1 MTTPFYPPHLRALF
15 TDREREL
22 AVLEQVTLSLAE
34 GRPRHLALFGLRR
47 IGKTLLLLEHLTRL
61 VEQAPTGAVRPV
73 YVDMEE
79 LVTSPEL
86 FSRRYVGLVTF
97 WAITGGQGDR
107 ESFLTP
113 AGLLGGPAAGLR
125 CVAQTLATLES
136 ARDDPAL
143 QVSAALDFPEKLAAE
158 LDCYLLLLLDEFT
171 ELAVLGN
178 YPAVRRPVQ
187 LFRAALQR
195 QGRLGYVVAASAISA
210 MQHLV
215 QDGQSPLFL
224 QFESVEVA
232 RFPLDATL
240 ALVERI
246 LGAMPGAGAGRRL
259 HELTGGHPF
268 YIYAVASRMGDL
280 APAASALTAEDV
292 ERAFLLEALTRDGRI
307 YNYCRYLYDISLSR
321 ARGYG
326 ILKAILQTL
335 AVEEGLTLTEVARRI
350 RKGAPGTRGYLRALQ
365 EVDLLTPHLPV
376 GAGVE
381 EGGEYYYRDPVLR
394 YWVAAMT
401 RGIEVD
407 PLVSRAALAPLLAD
421 LEAQHARLSSEL
433 GRARESQLREALRA
447 FAGQEVDGAWFGR
460 SGRLTLPIVRDVAP
474 YRSAD
479 GQVEVDALAETATGE
494 RWAVE
499 LKWQSKVVGEKE
511 LIALA
516 AKTRTL
522 NARPWCVSR
531 SGFTPAARVYAEAND
546 ILISTRADLE
556 KIERAIK
563 SAL

>member
-1 MTTPFYPPHLRALF
+1 MTTSFYPPHLRTLF

-22 AVLEQVTLSLAE
+22 AVLEQATLSLAE

-47 IGKTLLLLEHLTRL
+47 IGKTLLLMEHLTRL
-61 VEQAPTGAVRPV
+61 VEQAPHGVVRPA

-97 WAITGGQGDR
+97 WALTGGQGDR
-107 ESFLTP
+107 DSFLTP

-125 CVAQTLATLES
+125 CVAQTMATLES

-143 QVSAALDFPEKLAAE
+143 QVSAALDFPEKLATE

-210 MQHLV
+210 MQHMV

-232 RFPLDATL
+232 RFPPDATL
-240 ALVERI
+240 ALVERV
-246 LGAMPGAGAGRRL
+246 LGATPAAGVGRRL

-268 YIYAVASRMGDL
+268 YINAVASRLGDL
-280 APAASALTAEDV
+280 VPAAGALTPEDA
-292 ERAFLLEALTRDGRI
+292 ERAFLLETLTRDGRI

-326 ILKAILQTL
+326 ILKAILQVL
-335 AVEEGLTLTEVARRI
+335 AEEEGLTLSEVARRI

-365 EVDLLTPHLPV
+365 EVDLLI
-376 GAGVE
+376 E
-381 EGGEYYYRDPVLR
+381 DGGEYFYRDPVLR

-407 PLVSRAALAPLLAD
+407 PLASRAALAPLLAN
-421 LEAQHARLSSEL
+421 LEAQHARLSAEL
-433 GRARESQLREALRA
+433 GRARESQVRETMRA
-447 FAGQEVDGAWFGR
+447 FAGQEVDGAWFGTA
-460 SGRLTLPIVRDVAP
+460 GRLTLPTIAQVAP

-479 GQVEVDALAETATGE
+479 GQVEVDALAEAISGE

-499 LKWQSKVVGEKE
+499 LKWQNKVVGEKE
-511 LIALA
+511 LTALT
-516 AKTRTL
+516 AKAQTL
-522 NARPWCVSR
+522 HARPWCISR
-531 SGFTPAARVYAEAND
+531 SGFTPAARTYAGEHD

-556 KIERAIK
+556 RLEK
-563 SAL
+563 ALRVAW

>member
-1 MTTPFYPPHLRALF
+1 MTTPFYPPHLRTLF

-22 AVLEQVTLSLAE
+22 AVLEQATLSLAE

-47 IGKTLLLLEHLTRL
+47 IGKTLLLMEHLTRL
-61 VEQAPTGAVRPV
+61 VEQTPSGTVRPV

-97 WAITGGQGDR
+97 WALTGGQGDR

-125 CVAQTLATLES
+125 CVAQAMATLES

-158 LDCYLLLLLDEFT
+158 LGCYLLLLLDEFT
-171 ELAVLGN
+171 ELTVLGN

-210 MQHLV
+210 MQHLI

-232 RFPLDATL
+232 RFSPDATL
-240 ALVERI
+240 ALVARI
-246 LGAMPGAGAGRRL
+246 LGTTPAAGASRRL

-268 YIYAVASRMGDL
+268 YIYALASRLSDL
-280 APAASALTAEDV
+280 IPAPGAVTSEDA

-326 ILKAILQTL
+326 ILKAILQAL
-335 AVEEGLTLTEVARRI
+335 AEEEGLTLSEVARRI

-365 EVDLLTPHLPV
+365 EVDLLI
-376 GAGVE
+376 E
-381 EGGEYYYRDPVLR
+381 EGGEYFYRDPVLR

-407 PLVSRAALAPLLAD
+407 LLANRAVLAPLLAD
-421 LEAQHARLSSEL
+421 LEAQHTRLSSEL
-433 GRARESQLREALRA
+433 GRARESQLRESLRA
-447 FAGQEVDGAWFGR
+447 FAGQEVDGAWFGV
-460 SGRLTLPIVRDVAP
+460 SGRLTLPTFTQVAP
-474 YRSAD
+474 CRSAD
-479 GQVEVDALAETATGE
+479 GQMEVDALAEAASGE

-499 LKWQSKVVGEKE
+499 LKWQNKVVGERE
-511 LIALA
+511 LTALA
-516 AKTRTL
+516 AKARTL

-531 SGFTPAARVYAEAND
+531 SGFTPAARPYADANN

-556 KIERAIK
+556 KLEKAVK
-563 SAL
+563 QAG

>member
-1 MTTPFYPPHLRALF
+1 MTQTFYPPHLQALF
-15 TDREREL
+15 TNREREL
-22 AVLEQVTLSLAE
+22 AVLEQATLSLAE

-47 IGKTLLLLEHLTRL
+47 IGKTLLLMEHLTRL
-61 VEQAPTGAVRPV
+61 LEQAPAGVIRPV

-97 WAITGGQGDR
+97 WALTGGQGDR

-113 AGLLGGPAAGLR
+113 TGLLGGQAAGLR
-125 CVAQTLATLES
+125 CVAQTMATLES

-143 QVSAALDFPEKLAAE
+143 QVSTALDFPEKLAAE
-158 LDCYLLLLLDEFT
+158 LGCYLLLLLDEFT

-187 LFRAALQR
+187 LFRATLQR

-210 MQHLV
+210 MQRLV
-215 QDGQSPLFL
+215 QDGKSPLFL

-232 RFPLDATL
+232 RFTLDATL
-240 ALVERI
+240 ALVERV
-246 LGAMPGAGAGRRL
+246 LGATPAAGASQRL

-268 YIYAVASRMGDL
+268 YIFAVTSRMRDL
-280 APAASALTAEDV
+280 TPAASAVTANDA
-292 ERAFLLEALTRDGRI
+292 ERSFLLEALTRDGRI

-335 AVEEGLTLTEVARRI
+335 AEEEGLTLSEVARRI
-350 RKGAPGTRGYLRALQ
+350 RKSAPGTRGYLRALQ
-365 EVDLLTPHLPV
+365 EVDLLI
-376 GAGVE
+376 E
-381 EGGEYYYRDPVLR
+381 EGGEYFYRDPVLR

-407 PLVSRAALAPLLAD
+407 PLASRATLAPLLAD
-421 LEAQHARLSSEL
+421 LEAQHSRLSSEL
-433 GRARESQLREALRA
+433 GRARESQLRETLRA

-460 SGRLTLPIVRDVAP
+460 SDRITLPIIRGVVP

-479 GQVEVDALAETATGE
+479 GQVEIDALAETMSDE

-499 LKWQSKVVGEKE
+499 IKWRNKAVGEKE
-511 LIALA
+511 LAALA
-516 AKTRTL
+516 AKAQTL
-522 NARPWCVSR
+522 NALPWCVSR
-531 SGFTPAARVYAEAND
+531 SGFTAAARAYAEANSV
-546 ILISTRADLE
+546 LISTRADLE
-556 KIERAIK
+556 KIEKAVVIDLSR
-563 SAL
+563 SRQSRP

>member
-1 MTTPFYPPHLRALF
+1 MTITIYPPHLRTLF

-22 AVLEQVTLSLAE
+22 AVLEQATISLTE

-47 IGKTLLLLEHLTRL
+47 IGKTLLLLEHVTRL
-61 VEQAPTGAVRPV
+61 LEQAPAGAVRPV

-86 FSRRYVGLVTF
+86 FSRRYVGLVAF
-97 WAITGGQGDR
+97 WALTGGQGDR

-136 ARDDPAL
+136 AVGDPAL

-158 LDCYLLLLLDEFT
+158 LGCHLLLLLDEFT

-195 QGRLGYVVAASAISA
+195 QGRLGYIVAASAISA

-224 QFESVEVA
+224 QFESLEVA
-232 RFPLDATL
+232 RFPADATL
-240 ALVERI
+240 ALVERV
-246 LGAMPGAGAGRRL
+246 LGATPPVAASRRV

-268 YIYAVASRMGDL
+268 YIYAVASRLDDFVIGTGE
-280 APAASALTAEDV
+280 LTQVDA
-292 ERAFLLEALTRDGRI
+292 ERAFLLETLARDGRI

-335 AVEEGLTLTEVARRI
+335 AEEEGLTLSEVARRI
-350 RKGAPGTRGYLRALQ
+350 RKGAPGTRSYLRALQ
-365 EVDLLTPHLPV
+365 EVDLLIE
-376 GAGVE
+376 A
-381 EGGEYYYRDPVLR
+381 GGEYYYRDPVLR

-407 PLVSRAALAPLLAD
+407 PLASRAVLEPLLVD

-433 GRARESQLREALRA
+433 GRARESQLREVLRA
-447 FAGQEVDGAWFGR
+447 FAGQAVDGAWFGR
-460 SGRLTLPIVRDVAP
+460 GGRMTLPVIQEVAP

-479 GQVEVDALAETATGE
+479 GQVEVDALAVAADGMK
-494 RWAVE
+494 WAVE
-499 LKWQSKVVGEKE
+499 LKWQSKAVGAKE
-511 LIALA
+511 LAALA
-516 AKTRTL
+516 AKARTL
-522 NARPWCVSR
+522 AAQPWCVSR
-531 SGFTPAARVYAEAND
+531 SGFTPAARAYAAEND
-546 ILISTRADLE
+546 ILISARLDLE
-556 KIERAIK
+556 KIERAIR
-563 SAL
+563 AAG

>member
-1 MTTPFYPPHLRALF
+1 MTTPFYPPHLRTLF

-22 AVLEQVTLSLAE
+22 AVLEQATLSLAE

-47 IGKTLLLLEHLTRL
+47 IGKTLLLMEHLTRL
-61 VEQAPTGAVRPV
+61 VEQTPSGTVRPV

-97 WAITGGQGDR
+97 WALTGGQGDR

-125 CVAQTLATLES
+125 CVAQAMATLES

-158 LDCYLLLLLDEFT
+158 LGCYLLLLLDEFT
-171 ELAVLGN
+171 ELTVLGN

-210 MQHLV
+210 MQHLI

-232 RFPLDATL
+232 RFSPDATL
-240 ALVERI
+240 ALVARI
-246 LGAMPGAGAGRRL
+246 LGTTPAAGASRRL

-268 YIYAVASRMGDL
+268 YIYALASRLSDL
-280 APAASALTAEDV
+280 IPAPGAVTSEDA

-326 ILKAILQTL
+326 ILKAILQAL
-335 AVEEGLTLTEVARRI
+335 AEEEGLTLSEVARRI

-365 EVDLLTPHLPV
+365 EVDLLI
-376 GAGVE
+376 E
-381 EGGEYYYRDPVLR
+381 EGGEYFYRDPVLR

-407 PLVSRAALAPLLAD
+407 LLANRAVLAPLLAD

-433 GRARESQLREALRA
+433 GRARESQLRESLRA
-447 FAGQEVDGAWFGR
+447 FAGQEVDGAWFGV
-460 SGRLTLPIVRDVAP
+460 SGRLTLPTFTQVAP

-479 GQVEVDALAETATGE
+479 GQMEVDALAEAASGE

-499 LKWQSKVVGEKE
+499 LKWQNKVVGEKE
-511 LIALA
+511 LVALV
-516 AKTRTL
+516 AKAQAL
-522 NARPWCVSR
+522 HAQPWCVSR
-531 SGFTPAARVYAEAND
+531 SGFTPAARAYARERN
-546 ILISTRADLE
+546 ILISTRTDLE
-556 KIERAIK
+556 RLEKTFKAAR
-563 SAL
+563 

>member
-1 MTTPFYPPHLRALF
+1 MTISFYPPHLRTLF

-22 AVLEQVTLSLAE
+22 AVLEHATLSLAE

-47 IGKTLLLLEHLTRL
+47 IGKTLLLMEHLTRL
-61 VEQAPTGAVRPV
+61 VEQAPNGVVRPV

-97 WAITGGQGDR
+97 WALTGGQGDR

-113 AGLLGGPAAGLR
+113 TGLLGGPAAGLR
-125 CVAQTLATLES
+125 CVAQTMATLES

-232 RFPLDATL
+232 RFPPDATL
-240 ALVERI
+240 ALVERV
-246 LGAMPGAGAGRRL
+246 LGTIPAAGVSRRL

-280 APAASALTAEDV
+280 SAPGALAAEDA
-292 ERAFLLEALTRDGRI
+292 ERAFLLETLTRDGRI

-326 ILKAILQTL
+326 ILKAILQVL
-335 AVEEGLTLTEVARRI
+335 AEEEGLTLSEVARRI
-350 RKGAPGTRGYLRALQ
+350 RKGAPGTRGYLRALH
-365 EVDLLTPHLPV
+365 EVDLLIEQG
-376 GAGVE
+376 GA
-381 EGGEYYYRDPVLR
+381 YFYRDPVLR

-407 PLVSRAALAPLLAD
+407 PLASRVALAPLLAN
-421 LEAQHARLSSEL
+421 LEAQHARLSAEL
-433 GRARESQLREALRA
+433 GRARESQVREAMRA
-447 FAGQEVDGAWFGR
+447 FAGQEVEGAWFGR
-460 SGRLTLPIVRDVAP
+460 SGRLTLPAFTQVAP
-474 YRSAD
+474 FRSGD
-479 GQVEVDALAETATGE
+479 GQVEVDALAEAVSGE

-499 LKWQSKVVGEKE
+499 LKWQNKVVGEKE
-511 LIALA
+511 LVALV
-516 AKTRTL
+516 AKAQAL
-522 NARPWCVSR
+522 HAQPWCVSR
-531 SGFTPAARVYAEAND
+531 SGFTPAARAYARERN
-546 ILISTRADLE
+546 ILISTRTDLE
-556 KIERAIK
+556 RLEKTFKAAR
-563 SAL
+563 

>member
-1 MTTPFYPPHLRALF
+1 MATSFYPPHLRTLF

-22 AVLEQVTLSLAE
+22 AVLEQATLSLAE

-47 IGKTLLLLEHLTRL
+47 IGKTLLLMEHLTRL
-61 VEQAPTGAVRPV
+61 VEQAPHGVVRPA

-97 WAITGGQGDR
+97 WALTGGQGDR
-107 ESFLTP
+107 DSFLTP

-125 CVAQTLATLES
+125 CVAQTMATLES

-143 QVSAALDFPEKLAAE
+143 QVSAALDFPEKLATE

-210 MQHLV
+210 MQHMV

-232 RFPLDATL
+232 RFPPDATL
-240 ALVERI
+240 ALVERV
-246 LGAMPGAGAGRRL
+246 LGATPAAGVGRRL

-268 YIYAVASRMGDL
+268 YINAVASRLGDL
-280 APAASALTAEDV
+280 VPAAGALTPEDA
-292 ERAFLLEALTRDGRI
+292 ERAFLLETLTRDGRI

-326 ILKAILQTL
+326 ILKAILQVL
-335 AVEEGLTLTEVARRI
+335 AEEEGLTLSEVARRI

-365 EVDLLTPHLPV
+365 EVDLLI
-376 GAGVE
+376 E
-381 EGGEYYYRDPVLR
+381 DGGEYFYRDPVLR

-407 PLVSRAALAPLLAD
+407 PLASRAALAPLLAN
-421 LEAQHARLSSEL
+421 LEAQHARLSAEL
-433 GRARESQLREALRA
+433 GRARESQVRETMRA
-447 FAGQEVDGAWFGR
+447 FAGQEVDGAWFGTA
-460 SGRLTLPIVRDVAP
+460 GRLTLPTIAQVAP

-479 GQVEVDALAETATGE
+479 GQVEVDALAEAISGE

-499 LKWQSKVVGEKE
+499 LKWQNKAVGEKE
-511 LIALA
+511 LTALA
-516 AKTRTL
+516 AKAQAL
-522 NARPWCVSR
+522 HARPWCISR
-531 SGFTPAARVYAEAND
+531 SGFTPAARTYAGEHD

-556 KIERAIK
+556 RLEK
-563 SAL
+563 ALRVAW

>member
-1 MTTPFYPPHLRALF
+1 M
-15 TDREREL
+15 
-22 AVLEQVTLSLAE
+22 
-34 GRPRHLALFGLRR
+34 
-47 IGKTLLLLEHLTRL
+47 
-61 VEQAPTGAVRPV
+61 
-73 YVDMEE
+73 
-79 LVTSPEL
+79 
-86 FSRRYVGLVTF
+86 
-97 WAITGGQGDR
+97 
-107 ESFLTP
+107 
-113 AGLLGGPAAGLR
+113 
-125 CVAQTLATLES
+125 ATLES

-171 ELAVLGN
+171 ELTVLGN

-210 MQHLV
+210 MQHMI

-232 RFPLDATL
+232 RFPPDATL
-240 ALVERI
+240 ALVERV
-246 LGAMPGAGAGRRL
+246 LGATPAAGTGRRL

-268 YIYAVASRMGDL
+268 YIHAVASRLGDL
-280 APAASALTAEDV
+280 IPALGALTAADA

-326 ILKAILQTL
+326 ILKAILQAL
-335 AVEEGLTLTEVARRI
+335 AAEEGLTLSEVARRI

-365 EVDLLTPHLPV
+365 EVDLLI
-376 GAGVE
+376 E
-381 EGGEYYYRDPVLR
+381 EGGEYFYRDPVLR
-394 YWVAAMT
+394 YWVAAMA

-407 PLVSRAALAPLLAD
+407 LRASRAVLTPLLAD

-447 FAGQEVDGAWFGR
+447 FAGQEVDGAWFGS
-460 SGRLTLPIVRDVAP
+460 SGRLALPAFIQVAP

-479 GQVEVDALAETATGE
+479 GQVEVDALAETASGE
-494 RWAVE
+494 RWVVE
-499 LKWQSKVVGEKE
+499 LKWQNKAVGEKE
-511 LIALA
+511 LTALT
-516 AKTRTL
+516 AKAQAL
-522 NARPWCVSR
+522 HARPWCISR
-531 SGFTPAARVYAEAND
+531 SGFTPAARAYASEYNVF
-546 ILISTRADLE
+546 ISTRADLE
-556 KIERAIK
+556 RLEK
-563 SAL
+563 ALKATRG